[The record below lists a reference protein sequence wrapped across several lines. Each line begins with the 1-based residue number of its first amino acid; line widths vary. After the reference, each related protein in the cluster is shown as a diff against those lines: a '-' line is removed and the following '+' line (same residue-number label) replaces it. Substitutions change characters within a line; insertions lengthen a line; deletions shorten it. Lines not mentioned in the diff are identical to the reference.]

1 MSRRR
6 RGGQGNGHV
15 LPLGAVLTPTA
26 YGLMGHAPGGSA
38 CVWRCGEPGCRSGST
53 LVRSGHRSTLFQFNF
68 VVGTLMRTW
77 MWYVTAVWMVW
88 YCDDV
93 PALTTFDGCGRV
105 EAVVS
110 GR

>member
-1 MSRRR
+1 
-6 RGGQGNGHV
+6 
-15 LPLGAVLTPTA
+15 
-26 YGLMGHAPGGSA
+26 
-38 CVWRCGEPGCRSGST
+38 
-53 LVRSGHRSTLFQFNF
+53 
-68 VVGTLMRTW
+68 MRTW

-110 GR
+110 VSYAQLLSGWPTIDLQVYWQTSRSTS